1 MLAHG
6 VPTMMQMTRRYI
18 VSGTVQGV
26 NFRAATCNRALPIGL
41 RGWTRNLPDGR
52 VEIIA
57 RGNSE
62 ALHNLESWLKHGP
75 PGARVA
81 GLQIIPTDAEH
92 LPDGFEIRR

>member
-1 MLAHG
+1 
-6 VPTMMQMTRRYI
+6 MMQMTRRYL
-18 VSGTVQGV
+18 VSGSVQGV
-26 NFRAATCNRALPIGL
+26 NFRAATCNYALPMGL
-41 RGWTRNLPDGR
+41 SGFTRNLPDGR

-81 GLQIIPTDAEH
+81 GLQVMPTDSSQLH